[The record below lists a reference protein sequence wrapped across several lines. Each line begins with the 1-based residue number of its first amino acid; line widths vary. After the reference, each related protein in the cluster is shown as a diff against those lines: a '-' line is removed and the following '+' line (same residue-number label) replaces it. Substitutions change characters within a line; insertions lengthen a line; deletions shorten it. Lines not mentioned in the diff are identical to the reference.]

1 MRAAARIWVATAA
14 LGVAAV
20 AVAAPA
26 GQARGPH
33 HLVACAPGYPGSTL
47 QAQSTMDQ
55 FATMVSAVAGWP
67 AGSIT
72 AEYRETEEGGVER
85 LVDPNTTLALVP
97 VPFLLKHEEAL
108 GLRPIAQVVQENAS
122 ATQVW
127 SLVAAKGRVSA
138 PADLEG
144 WELSGIPAYAPS
156 FIRGPALGQW
166 GRLPSSTTIVFSRRM
181 LRTLRRVSAGDDVAV
196 VLDSAQAAA
205 LAALPNAGE
214 LEIVTTSPPLPAVV
228 LVTVGDRVSEAAT
241 EELLEGMLRVH
252 QSERFVEVLE
262 TLRVMRFETLDLEA
276 LTRVRAAYRAAR

>member
-1 MRAAARIWVATAA
+1 MRAAAKIWVATAA
-14 LGVAAV
+14 VGVAAI
-20 AVAAPA
+20 AAAAPT

-33 HLVACAPGYPGSTL
+33 HLVACAPGYPGNTR
-47 QAQSTMDQ
+47 QAQPTMDK

-85 LVDPNTTLALVP
+85 LADPNTTLALVP

-108 GLRPIAQVVQENAS
+108 GLRPIAQVVQENDS

-127 SLVAAKGRVSA
+127 SLVAAKGRVSN
-138 PADLEG
+138 PADLQG

-166 GRLPSSTTIVFSRRM
+166 GQLPSSTTIVFSPRM

-196 VLDSAQAAA
+196 VLDSVQAAA
-205 LAALPNAGE
+205 LAALPNADE

-228 LVTVGDRVSEAAT
+228 LVTVGARVSEPAT

-252 QSERFVEVLE
+252 RSERFAEVLA
-262 TLRVMRFETLDLEA
+262 TLRVMRFEGLDVEA